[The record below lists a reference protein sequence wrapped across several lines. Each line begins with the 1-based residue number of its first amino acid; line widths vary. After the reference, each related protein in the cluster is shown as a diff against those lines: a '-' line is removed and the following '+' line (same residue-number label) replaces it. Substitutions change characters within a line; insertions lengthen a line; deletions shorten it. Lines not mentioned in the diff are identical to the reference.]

1 MFDWVENTLLTYGNS
16 WNKVNLEK
24 HHDWH
29 RFIYSSRRRNFE
41 WKSNI
46 RSWPSKQIQGQS

>member
-16 WNKVNLEK
+16 WNKVSLEK